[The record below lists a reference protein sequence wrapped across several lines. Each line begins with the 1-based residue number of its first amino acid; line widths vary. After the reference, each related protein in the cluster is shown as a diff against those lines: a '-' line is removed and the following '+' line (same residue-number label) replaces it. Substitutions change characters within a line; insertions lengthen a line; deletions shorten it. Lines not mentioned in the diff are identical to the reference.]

1 MHPGMSAI
9 TTGYWSLPPAGRSG
23 QCEDEKNP
31 QGQLTALQRHLA
43 DWMGR
48 NRFPGICNSEGK
60 EILMSCQSS
69 LCLSLP
75 KHLALP
81 VFLIKKKKSVSSEPL
96 EIKDAVSGF
105 SA

>member
-60 EILMSCQSS
+60 EISYELPEQLVFVSS
-69 LCLSLP
+69 
-75 KHLALP
+75 KALGFTC
-81 VFLIKKKKSVSSEPL
+81 FLDKKKK
-96 EIKDAVSGF
+96 KCF
-105 SA
+105 F